1 MLTPDIIY
9 LGRSRL
15 HRNRANL
22 IQTLHTVAAFQR
34 LGLRVRLYLPPW
46 KGQGLEHHLHGLGI
60 HDELDVRASQLLHSR
75 WNLWPFVVAH
85 YRLLNRSKVV
95 YVRSPDLSRALRLA
109 RIHHSFEVHD
119 VAQLRQEGLLDATT
133 KAHRSGLIRWLI
145 PISRAAAQA
154 LLAAGADDSRI
165 HVAPSGVD
173 LDAFSSI
180 PPFLPASLDAPH
192 CVYLG
197 RLSRDRGLDI
207 LLELAR
213 RGVTRVSLVG
223 EQEDA
228 VQGVPGVAVLPFVP
242 HRVVPDWYGR
252 ANLVLLPYQPDL
264 GHSASISPIK
274 LFEAMAA
281 GRPIVASD
289 LPPIREILTHEHN
302 ALLVN
307 PRDVEAWVE
316 AVKRLREDRQLAARI
331 ARGGHRSVQSCTWV
345 DRARGIAKALG
356 HFS

>member
-1 MLTPDIIY
+1 MSTPDIIY

-34 LGLRVRLYLPPW
+34 LGLRARLYLPPW
-46 KGQGLEHHLHGLGI
+46 RERSLGHRLHELGI
-60 HDELDVRASQLLHSR
+60 PDELDVRSSRLLHSR

-85 YRLLNRSKVV
+85 HRLLNRSKAV

-109 RIHHSFEVHD
+109 RIRHSFEVHD
-119 VAQLRQEGLLDATT
+119 VAQLRREGLLEATT
-133 KAHRSGLIRWLI
+133 KAHRAGLIRWLM

-154 LLAAGADDSRI
+154 LVAAGAEQSRI

-173 LDAFSSI
+173 LEAFSSI
-180 PPFLPASLDAPH
+180 PPFVPASLDAPH

-207 LLELAR
+207 LLELAS
-213 RGVTRVSLVG
+213 RGLTRVSLVG

-228 VQGVPGVAVLPFVP
+228 VQGAPGVVVRPFIP
-242 HRVVPDWYGR
+242 HREVPAWYGR
-252 ANLVLLPYQPDL
+252 ASLV
-264 GHSASISPIK
+264 SPIK

-289 LPPIREILTHEHN
+289 LPPIREILTHGRD
-302 ALLVN
+302 ALLVE
-307 PRDVEAWVE
+307 PDDVEAWAQ
-316 AVKRLREDRQLAARI
+316 AVQRLHGDRALACSLARS
-331 ARGGHRSVQSCTWV
+331 ARRHAQNYSWQA
-345 DRARGIAKALG
+345 RARGIAEALLG
-356 HFS
+356 LMPCSAGR